1 MQIMRDWQ
9 IELNALGGVPL
20 SADPRLNQIS
30 FPEDHIWF
38 LTSQNVQPPALTFL
52 TRFGLQSHA
61 YQIFP
66 IFKREE
72 NEVRNPENFFSP
84 PLIHS
89 FTTNLLKITFQPW
102 KDLQASASY
111 WVPEGQ
117 VSAGAFT
124 MTNTR
129 PENQHFQFHLAAVLH
144 PLGGGQSMKANRVEG
159 RTVLSG
165 KSGHLHPLLFLSGG
179 PREGTGVF
187 PNLSLEIDL
196 PPRGSQTFR
205 WVSATLTSLEDSF
218 QLTQTMMER
227 NWEGAFARA
236 ENLWEGQLHIYSGE
250 PMWDVACALSQK
262 LGFGSV
268 SDRDEKGR
276 YYFQDR
282 RLDLDRVP
290 DNDPGKNLPSEEA
303 GLTALES
310 VFLAD
315 LISPGSP
322 PLLESLLTPFLDGQK
337 EKGFMPFRS
346 PPGKEDVDLLA
357 SPFLLRL
364 AWKVFKENQD
374 PAYLESVYP
383 ALAGYLDLW
392 FSEEQDRDADGAPE
406 WSRVRQVE
414 CSAHPANPGLDGW
427 FHFPHIPY
435 AESPA
440 LCALLIAEIDILL
453 EICDRIQEK
462 KAVQMWQNRKKA
474 LTDFIHRSWSAE
486 QAQYQRWD
494 RSSHRFP
501 AGEEL
506 QKGQGSGLMILKK
519 KLAHPS
525 RLVLHFQ
532 SPHPLSPRT
541 KIFLHGEGEDHKHW
555 VENIPSHEIY
565 WNQNRGKATS
575 KHLYTYLEYVV
586 SYNLAEDVMI
596 SVETANFQ
604 TDDILLLL
612 PLCSKTALPEQA
624 QALIQSKIGSEEAF
638 WGTYGL
644 RSGVKPNNPTILP
657 SWNSMIG
664 EGLLA
669 SGAQTLAAEL
679 FQNVMKVIIKNLSN
693 SKSFFG
699 AYDSK
704 SGKGIGQPYR
714 ITGAVP
720 IGFFLKVLGVDI
732 HNNHEVF
739 IRWGN
744 PFPRPVKLE
753 YRGLT
758 VIHEKKKTTL
768 EFAGG
773 QKTVIEDQNQ
783 TLVRLG

>member
-1 MQIMRDWQ
+1 MQIMRDWH
-9 IELNALGGVPL
+9 IALNALGGIPL
-20 SADPRLNQIS
+20 SADPRLNRRS
-30 FPEDHIWF
+30 FPEDHIWC

-66 IFKREE
+66 IFQTEE
-72 NEVRNPENFFSP
+72 NVVQNPEKFFSP

-89 FTTNLLKITFQPW
+89 FTTNLLKISFAPW
-102 KDLQASASY
+102 KGLQTSASY
-111 WVPEGQ
+111 WVPERQ

-129 PENQHFQFHLAAVLH
+129 PENQRFQFHLAAVLH
-144 PLGGGQSMKANRVEG
+144 PLGGGQSMMANRVEG

-165 KSGHLHPLLFLSGG
+165 KSGILHPLLFLTGG

-187 PNLSLEIDL
+187 PNLSLKIDL
-196 PPRGSQTFR
+196 PPHGAQTFR
-205 WVSATLTSLEDSF
+205 WVSSTLTNLEDSF
-218 QLTQTMMER
+218 QLTQSMMER
-227 NWEGAFARA
+227 NWEAAFART
-236 ENLWEGQLHIYSGE
+236 ENLWEGQLQIYTGE
-250 PMWDVACALSQK
+250 PMWDLACALSQK
-262 LGFGSV
+262 IGFGSV
-268 SDRDEKGR
+268 ANTDEKGS
-276 YYFQDR
+276 YTFQDR
-282 RLDLDRVP
+282 RLDIDRVP
-290 DNDPGKNLPSEEA
+290 EGDPGKNLSFEEP
-303 GLTALES
+303 GLTASES

-322 PLLESLLTPFLDGQK
+322 ALLESLLNPFLQSHK
-337 EKGFMPFRS
+337 EHGVVPFRS
-346 PPGKEDVDLLA
+346 PPGREDIDLLA
-357 SPFLLRL
+357 SPCLLRL
-364 AWKVFKENQD
+364 AWKVFKENQN
-374 PAYLESVYP
+374 PAYLESIYP
-383 ALAGYLDLW
+383 DLAGYLDLW
-392 FSEEQDRDADGAPE
+392 FSKEQDRDADGAPE

-414 CSAHPANPGLDGW
+414 CSAHPANPGRDGW

-453 EICDRIQEK
+453 EICDRFQEK
-462 KAVQMWQNRKKA
+462 ETAQVLQNRKQA
-474 LTDFIHRSWSAE
+474 LTDFIHKSWSAE
-486 QAQYQRWD
+486 QARYQRWD

-532 SPHPLSPRT
+532 SSHPLSPKT

-555 VENIPSHEIY
+555 VENIPSHQIY

-586 SYNLAEDVMI
+586 AYHLADDVMI
-596 SVETANFQ
+596 SVETADFQ
-604 TDDILLLL
+604 SDDILLLL
-612 PLCSKTALPEQA
+612 PLWSKTALPEHA
-624 QALIQSKIGSEEAF
+624 RTLIQNKIGAEEVF
-638 WGTYGL
+638 WGSFGL
-644 RSGVKPNNPTILP
+644 RSGIKPKNPTIIP

-669 SGAQTLAAEL
+669 YGARTLAAEL

-693 SKSFFG
+693 IKSFFG
-699 AYDSK
+699 AYDSE
-704 SGKGIGQPYR
+704 SGKGIGQPYQ

-720 IGFFLKVLGVDI
+720 IGFFLRVLGVEI
-732 HNNHEVF
+732 RNNHEVL
-739 IRWGN
+739 IKGGN
-744 PFPRPVKLE
+744 PFPWPVKLK

-758 VIHEKKKTTL
+758 VIHEKEKTTL
-768 EFAGG
+768 TFPNG
-773 QKTVIEDQNQ
+773 QKKVIQDQKQ
-783 TLVRLG
+783 KLVHLV

>member
-1 MQIMRDWQ
+1 MRDWH
-9 IELNALGGVPL
+9 IELSALGGIPL
-20 SADPRLNQIS
+20 SADPRLNRRS
-30 FPEDHIWF
+30 FPEDHIWC

-66 IFKREE
+66 IFKTEE
-72 NEVRNPENFFSP
+72 NEVRNPECFFAP
-84 PLIHS
+84 PLIRS
-89 FTTNLLKITFQPW
+89 FTTNLLKISFEPW
-102 KDLQASASY
+102 KDLQASVSY
-111 WVPEGQ
+111 WVPERQ

-129 PENQHFQFHLAAVLH
+129 SENQRFQFHLAAVLH
-144 PLGGGQSMKANRVEG
+144 PLGGGQSMKASRVEG

-165 KSGHLHPLLFLSGG
+165 KSGNLHPLLFLTGG
-179 PREGTGVF
+179 PREGMGVF
-187 PNLSLEIDL
+187 PNLSLEFDL
-196 PPRGSQTFR
+196 PPQGSETLR
-205 WVSATLTSLEDSF
+205 WVSSSLNSPEESF
-218 QLTQTMMER
+218 QLTQSIMKRT
-227 NWEGAFARA
+227 WEAAFART
-236 ENLWEGQLHIYSGE
+236 ENLWEGQLQIYTGD
-250 PMWDVACALSQK
+250 PMWDLACALSQK

-268 SDRDEKGR
+268 FDKDEKGR

-282 RLDLDRVP
+282 RLDIGRVS
-290 DNDPGKNLPSEEA
+290 DNGPEKNLPSEEP

-315 LISPGSP
+315 LVSPGSP
-322 PLLESLLTPFLDGQK
+322 NLLESLLNPFLQGYK
-337 EKGFMPFRS
+337 ENGFVGFRS
-346 PPGKEDVDLLA
+346 PPGKEDADLLA

-374 PAYLESVYP
+374 FKYLESAYP
-383 ALAGYLDLW
+383 ALIGYLDLW
-392 FSEEQDRDADGAPE
+392 FSKRQDRDADGAPE

-414 CSAHPANPGLDGW
+414 CSAHPANPGRDSWL
-427 FHFPHIPY
+427 HFPHIPY

-440 LCALLIAEIDILL
+440 LCALLIAEIDNLL

-462 KAVQMWQNRKKA
+462 EAVQVLQNRKQA
-474 LTDFIHRSWSAE
+474 LTDFVHRSWSAE

-494 RSSHRFP
+494 RTSHHFP
-501 AGEEL
+501 VGEEL
-506 QKGQGSGLMILKK
+506 QKGQGPGLMILKK
-519 KLAHPS
+519 KLAHAS

-532 SPHPLSPRT
+532 SPHPLSPKT
-541 KIFLHGEGEDHKHW
+541 KIFLHGEGEDQKHW
-555 VENIPSHEIY
+555 VENIPIHQIY
-565 WNQNRGKATS
+565 WNHNRGKATS
-575 KHLYTYLEYVV
+575 KHIYTYLEYVV
-586 SYNLAEDVMI
+586 AYNLAEDVKI

-612 PLCSKTALPEQA
+612 PLWSKTALPEQA
-624 QALIQSKIGSEEAF
+624 QALIQRKIGSEEAF
-638 WGTYGL
+638 WGSYGL
-644 RSGVKPNNPTILP
+644 RSGIKPKNPTLLP

-664 EGLLA
+664 DGLLA
-669 SGAQTLAAEL
+669 YGAQTLAAEL
-679 FQNVMKVIIKNLSN
+679 FQNFMKLIIKNMTN
-693 SKSFFG
+693 SKSFYG

-744 PFPRPVKLE
+744 PYPWPVKLE

-758 VIHEKKKTTL
+758 VIHEKEETIL